1 MGTCFETWNSEDFHD
16 YNFGLSDMDAYD
28 YCKPPSKRTRKVT
41 ITEITDEL
49 DFLGFDEN
57 DLDIDLNADDL
68 HKSFENVIEDWKIK
82 MEVIIGDGLK
92 KLRKSNKERRL
103 MMKYLPG
110 DKKLQE
116 AKIDIAKEWK
126 IDFQKAFG
134 TTHKKLE
141 KLAGDKTKEVEVIAK
156 TEWIKD
162 KEINKNKK
170 RVVNIKFNDTDQNK
184 TKSSFGN
191 LKELIRELDRMCNI
205 LQGESPTIHSIPIYS
220 KEARGQLL
228 PAYNNEWLDLQR
240 NMLYHKDI
248 NIYLNNRQSFL
259 DVLED
264 FKIKFYNTKDKI
276 KKTSG
281 ARLDET
287 NVVKAQTRMLE
298 RKFKKEEH
306 LLKQFKKNGQDRFL
320 IIKKKMSNDDNVSN
334 EQPADIF
341 KDWKYNLDSEF
352 EQRKKAA
359 IAARKTTNRKLSNRA
374 LRKELLKAI
383 DEDDKKRPMS
393 YSDIVKKNLKLP
405 MEDIFEAWRDYLQE
419 LDDILS
425 DESRTSFSKG
435 DSMEDILGT
444 AVDFQQ
450 ELQKCGQ
457 PTVRT
462 VNKIKK
468 SNQPWPS
475 RIMNYDKEIFFASW
489 RHNLTNLDENHE
501 NDYYQVSKNY
511 EAENHF
517 SKWKHNLRDETI
529 EEDEDMKQAEDI
541 FEDWIYNFHANELSR
556 STSGGG
562 SKQMLKNKQRQQ
574 RRSKKKSKSPN
585 QF

>member
-1 MGTCFETWNSEDFHD
+1 MNE
-16 YNFGLSDMDAYD
+16 
-28 YCKPPSKRTRKVT
+28 
-41 ITEITDEL
+41 
-49 DFLGFDEN
+49 
-57 DLDIDLNADDL
+57 
-68 HKSFENVIEDWKIK
+68 
-82 MEVIIGDGLK
+82 
-92 KLRKSNKERRL
+92 
-103 MMKYLPG
+103 
-110 DKKLQE
+110 
-116 AKIDIAKEWK
+116 
-126 IDFQKAFG
+126 
-134 TTHKKLE
+134 
-141 KLAGDKTKEVEVIAK
+141 
-156 TEWIKD
+156 
-162 KEINKNKK
+162 
-170 RVVNIKFNDTDQNK
+170 
-184 TKSSFGN
+184 SSYGN
-191 LKELIRELDRMCNI
+191 LKDLIKELDRMCNI
-205 LQGESPTIHSIPIYS
+205 LQGDSPTIHSIPIYS

-264 FKIKFYNTKDKI
+264 FKIKFYNTQDKL

-359 IAARKTTNRKLSNRA
+359 IAARKTTTRKLSNRA

-444 AVDFQQ
+444 AVNTKNSSPFNPY
-450 ELQKCGQ
+450 G
-457 PTVRT
+457 
-462 VNKIKK
+462 NKIKK
-468 SNQPWPS
+468 SQQPWPS
-475 RIMNYDKEIFFASW
+475 KIMNYD
-489 RHNLTNLDENHE
+489 
-501 NDYYQVSKNY
+501 
-511 EAENHF
+511 
-517 SKWKHNLRDETI
+517 
-529 EEDEDMKQAEDI
+529 
-541 FEDWIYNFHANELSR
+541 
-556 STSGGG
+556 
-562 SKQMLKNKQRQQ
+562 
-574 RRSKKKSKSPN
+574 
-585 QF
+585 

>member
-320 IIKKKMSNDDNVSN
+320 IIKKKMSNDDKVSN

-359 IAARKTTNRKLSNRA
+359 IAARKTTSRKLSNRA

-393 YSDIVKKNLKLP
+393 YSDIVNRNLKLP

-425 DESRTSFSKG
+425 DESRTSFSK
-435 DSMEDILGT
+435 S
-444 AVDFQQ
+444 
-450 ELQKCGQ
+450 QKRKFWY
-457 PTVRT
+457 PD
-462 VNKIKK
+462 
-468 SNQPWPS
+468 
-475 RIMNYDKEIFFASW
+475 DK
-489 RHNLTNLDENHE
+489 
-501 NDYYQVSKNY
+501 
-511 EAENHF
+511 
-517 SKWKHNLRDETI
+517 
-529 EEDEDMKQAEDI
+529 
-541 FEDWIYNFHANELSR
+541 
-556 STSGGG
+556 
-562 SKQMLKNKQRQQ
+562 
-574 RRSKKKSKSPN
+574 
-585 QF
+585 

>member
-359 IAARKTTNRKLSNRA
+359 IAARKTTTRKLSNRA

-444 AVDFQQ
+444 AMDFQQ

-489 RHNLTNLDENHE
+489 RHNLTNLDENNE

-556 STSGGG
+556 SPSGSG

-574 RRSKKKSKSPN
+574 RRSKKKSKSPM
-585 QF
+585 

>member
-359 IAARKTTNRKLSNRA
+359 IAARKTTTRKLSNRA

-444 AVDFQQ
+444 AMDFQQ

-489 RHNLTNLDENHE
+489 RHNLTNLDDE

-529 EEDEDMKQAEDI
+529 EEEDMKQAEDI

-556 STSGGG
+556 SPSGSG

>member
-28 YCKPPSKRTRKVT
+28 FCKPPSKRTRKVT

-359 IAARKTTNRKLSNRA
+359 IAARKTTTRKLSNRA

-444 AVDFQQ
+444 AMDFQQ

-489 RHNLTNLDENHE
+489 RHNLTNLDDENNE

-556 STSGGG
+556 SPSGSG

-574 RRSKKKSKSPN
+574 RRSKKKSKSPM
-585 QF
+585 

>member
-359 IAARKTTNRKLSNRA
+359 IAARKTTTRKLSNRA

-444 AVDFQQ
+444 AMDFQQ

-489 RHNLTNLDENHE
+489 RHNLTNLDDENNE

-574 RRSKKKSKSPN
+574 RRSKKKSKSPM
-585 QF
+585 

>member
-28 YCKPPSKRTRKVT
+28 FCKPPSKRTRKVT

-359 IAARKTTNRKLSNRA
+359 IAARKTTTRKLSNRA

-444 AVDFQQ
+444 AMDFQQ

-489 RHNLTNLDENHE
+489 RHNLTNLDENNE

-529 EEDEDMKQAEDI
+529 EEEDMKQAEDI